1 MIIRSRTARL
11 CLLSSILLMLL
22 LLTSMPAAASPVS
35 HKKARLRA
43 VQATLET
50 LGMRVEVAVER
61 YNQAAARLDTTRGQI
76 ERNRRLLAVAER
88 DLERA
93 NGQLAARARSI
104 YMAPEAGI
112 VDVVFAARTFDE
124 LVTQF
129 AVMQRLGD
137 NDVDLVKSVTAYE
150 RDIKDRRLKLRA
162 DEKVAAGLVA
172 QRASEKTAIL
182 ANETRMRTVER
193 GLRGEIASLLAQ
205 QAAAAR
211 AAAQRA
217 AAQRAAAQPAVGSA
231 GGGTGTGS
239 PPPDPG
245 GSGRS
250 AVLAIAQRYLG
261 IPYVW
266 GGASPG
272 GGFDCS
278 GLTMYVFAQV
288 GVSLAHGATLQQRA
302 STPVPLSALQ
312 PGDLVFYGN
321 ASFSSHVAIYFG
333 GGRTIEAARTGTLVR
348 YGTLGNAWIG
358 GRF

>member
-1 MIIRSRTARL
+1 MIIRSRTVKL
-11 CLLSSILLMLL
+11 CLLSSILLMLVL
-22 LLTSMPAAASPVS
+22 VTAMPAAASPVS
-35 HKKARLRA
+35 VKKARLLA

-61 YNQAAARLDTTRGQI
+61 YNQAVAKLDTTRSQI
-76 ERNRRLLAVAER
+76 AENRRLLTVAEH
-88 DLERA
+88 DLQRA

-104 YMAPEAGI
+104 YITPEAGI
-112 VDVVFAARTFDE
+112 VDVVFAARSFDDI
-124 LVTQF
+124 LTQF
-129 AVMQRLGD
+129 HIMRRLGD
-137 NDVDLVKSVTAYE
+137 NDVDLVKSVAAYE
-150 RDIKDRRLKLRA
+150 SDIKDRRLKLRA
-162 DEKVAAGLVA
+162 DERVAAGLVA
-172 QRASEKTAIL
+172 QRASEKTTIL
-182 ANETRMRTVER
+182 ANEAQMRSAER

-217 AAQRAAAQPAVGSA
+217 AAQPVAGSTGRADDQ
-231 GGGTGTGS
+231 

-250 AVLAIAQRYLG
+250 AVVAIAQRYLG

-321 ASFSSHVAIYFG
+321 ANFSSHMAIYIG

-348 YGTLGNAWIG
+348 YGVLGTAWIG

>member
-1 MIIRSRTARL
+1 MISRSRAAKL
-11 CLLSSILLMLL
+11 CLLCSILLMLL
-22 LLTSMPAAASPVS
+22 LVTAMPAAASPAS
-35 HKKARLRA
+35 AKKARLLA

-61 YNQAAARLDTTRGQI
+61 YNQAVAKLDTTRSQI
-76 ERNRRLLAVAER
+76 AENRRLLTVAER
-88 DLERA
+88 DLQRA

-104 YMAPEAGI
+104 YIAPEAGI
-112 VDVVFAARTFDE
+112 VDVVFAARSFDDI
-124 LVTQF
+124 VTQF
-129 AVMQRLGD
+129 DVMRRLGD
-137 NDVDLVKSVTAYE
+137 NDVDLVKSVAAHE
-150 RDIKDRRLKLRA
+150 RDIKDRRAKLRA
-162 DEKVAAGLVA
+162 DERVAAGLVA
-172 QRASEKTAIL
+172 KRTSEKMTILASETQ
-182 ANETRMRTVER
+182 MRRVER

-205 QAAAAR
+205 QTAVAR

-217 AAQRAAAQPAVGSA
+217 AARPVAGSA
-231 GGGTGTGS
+231 GGGADDQ

-245 GSGRS
+245 GFGRS

-266 GGASPG
+266 GGASPR

-333 GGRTIEAARTGTLVR
+333 GGQTIEAARTGTLVR
-348 YGTLGNAWIG
+348 YGVLGKAWIG

>member
-1 MIIRSRTARL
+1 VIIHSRAARL
-11 CLLSSILLMLL
+11 CLLTSILLMLVL
-22 LLTSMPAAASPVS
+22 VTAMPVAASPVS
-35 HKKARLRA
+35 AKKARLLA
-43 VQATLET
+43 VQATLER

-61 YNQAAARLDTTRGQI
+61 YNQAVAKLDTTRNQI
-76 ERNRRLLAVAER
+76 AENRRLLTVAER
-88 DLERA
+88 DLRRA

-104 YMAPEAGI
+104 YIAPEAGI
-112 VDVVFAARTFDE
+112 VDVVFAARSFDDI
-124 LVTQF
+124 LTQF
-129 AVMQRLGD
+129 HVMRRLGD
-137 NDVDLVKSVTAYE
+137 NDVDLVKSVAGHE

-162 DEKVAAGLVA
+162 DERVAAGLVA
-172 QRASEKTAIL
+172 QRTTEKTAIL
-182 ANETRMRTVER
+182 ASEAQMRSVER

-205 QAAAAR
+205 QQAAAAR

-217 AAQRAAAQPAVGSA
+217 AAQPVVASA
-231 GGGTGTGS
+231 GGGTADQ

-266 GGASPG
+266 GGASPR

-333 GGRTIEAARTGTLVR
+333 GGQTIEAARTGTLVR
-348 YGTLGNAWIG
+348 YGVLGRAWIG

>member
-1 MIIRSRTARL
+1 MIIRSRAARL
-11 CLLSSILLMLL
+11 CLLSGILLMVLL
-22 LLTSMPAAASPVS
+22 VTAMPAAASPVS
-35 HKKARLRA
+35 AKKTRLLA

-61 YNQAAARLDTTRGQI
+61 YNQAVANLDTTRNQI
-76 ERNRRLLAVAER
+76 AENRRLLTVAER
-88 DLERA
+88 DLQRA

-104 YMAPEAGI
+104 YIAPEAGI
-112 VDVVFAARTFDE
+112 VDVIFAARSFDDI
-124 LVTQF
+124 LTQF
-129 AVMQRLGD
+129 HVMRRLGD
-137 NDVDLVKSVTAYE
+137 NDVDLVKSVAAHR

-162 DEKVAAGLVA
+162 DERVAAGLVA
-172 QRASEKTAIL
+172 QRTSEKTAIL
-182 ANETRMRTVER
+182 ASEAQMRRAER
-193 GLRGEIASLLAQ
+193 GLRGEIAGLLAQ
-205 QAAAAR
+205 QAVAAR

-217 AAQRAAAQPAVGSA
+217 AAQPAAGST
-231 GGGTGTGS
+231 GGGRTDDQ

-288 GVSLAHGATLQQRA
+288 GVRLAHGATLQQRA

-348 YGTLGNAWIG
+348 YGILGNAWIG